1 MSIVRA
7 VSKLNLY
14 LRVLGELPNGYH
26 EIETLFLPLTTPS
39 DELEITFRDDGKGE
53 FEIRSDVPLPTG
65 RDNLCGK
72 AADAVCSALGV
83 RPSISVNLRKRIPV
97 AAGMGGGSSD
107 AAALLLAVQERY
119 GFLPDRGAAVA
130 LSCGADVP
138 FFLDP
143 RPSVGRGL
151 GERLTP
157 LDGIAEPPILI
168 LPMPFPISTPW
179 SYRHLVR
186 TEDNRSIDDLIA
198 ALRKRDYEQAAHFL
212 RNDLSEAAWRKFP
225 LLTLAKNRLEEL
237 GALGVQITGSG
248 PTLFALFAEESSRSG
263 AAEELRRNPLP
274 YSRPIL

>member
-14 LRVLGELPNGYH
+14 LRVLGKLPNGYH

-72 AADAVCSALGV
+72 AADAVCSALGI
-83 RPSISVNLRKRIPV
+83 RPSISINLRKRIPV

-119 GFLPDRGAAVA
+119 GFLPDRGAEVA

-168 LPMPFPISTPW
+168 LPMPFPVPTPW

-186 TEDNRSIDDLIA
+186 TEDDRSIDDLIA
-198 ALRKRDYEQAAHFL
+198 ALSCATICRRRHGGNFRFSHWRRTVWRSWERWACRSPEADRPSL
-212 RNDLSEAAWRKFP
+212 RC
-225 LLTLAKNRLEEL
+225 
-237 GALGVQITGSG
+237 
-248 PTLFALFAEESSRSG
+248 
-263 AAEELRRNPLP
+263 LRRNPP
-274 YSRPIL
+274 VPERRRN

>member
-1 MSIVRA
+1 
-7 VSKLNLY
+7 
-14 LRVLGELPNGYH
+14 
-26 EIETLFLPLTTPS
+26 
-39 DELEITFRDDGKGE
+39 
-53 FEIRSDVPLPTG
+53 
-65 RDNLCGK
+65 
-72 AADAVCSALGV
+72 
-83 RPSISVNLRKRIPV
+83 
-97 AAGMGGGSSD
+97 MGGGSSD

-119 GFLPDRGAAVA
+119 GFLPDRGAEVA

-168 LPMPFPISTPW
+168 LPMPFPVPTPW

-186 TEDNRSIDDLIA
+186 TEDDRSIDDLIA

-225 LLTLAKNRLEEL
+225 LLTLAKNRLKEL